1 RISIIPKAYYDFLVD
16 TNDMR
21 KEIGTVLMWLGL
33 FILPL
38 IYVILKFSQKESFDD
53 GIWGWSIPISL
64 FIALIGKL
72 IRK

>member
-1 RISIIPKAYYDFLVD
+1 
-16 TNDMR
+16 MR

-38 IYVILKFSQKESFDD
+38 IYVILKFYHEEVFNE

>member
-1 RISIIPKAYYDFLVD
+1 MKFI
-16 TNDMR
+16 DMR
-21 KEIGTVLMWLGL
+21 KEFGTVLMWLGL

-38 IYVILKFSQKESFDD
+38 TYVILKISQEEAFDE

-72 IRK
+72 IRKQRAF

>member
-1 RISIIPKAYYDFLVD
+1 
-16 TNDMR
+16 MR
-21 KEIGTVLMWLGL
+21 KEIGTVLIWLGL

-38 IYVILKFSQKESFDD
+38 IYVILKIFQEEVFDD